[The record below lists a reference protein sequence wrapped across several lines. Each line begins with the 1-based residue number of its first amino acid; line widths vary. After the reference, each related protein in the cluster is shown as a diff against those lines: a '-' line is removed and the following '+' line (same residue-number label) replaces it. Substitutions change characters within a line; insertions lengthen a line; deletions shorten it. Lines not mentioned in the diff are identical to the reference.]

1 MVAAK
6 VAALILAAMEVV
18 AVEDHS
24 QVSGTVDDCLVL
36 YTLGPGPGAAG
47 HHAIYLYHQTN

>member
-6 VAALILAAMEVV
+6 VAALTLAAMEVV
-18 AVEDHS
+18 AAEDHS